1 MKKIIIRILSHQQ
14 SANNCEPDFCY
25 KLFGLHDLVL

>member
-1 MKKIIIRILSHQQ
+1 MKKIIIRNLSNHK

-25 KLFGLHDLVL
+25 KLFGLHGLVL